1 MNMIKPLNTILIGYG
16 RMGKNHFR
24 VLSKHPYFNVTAI
37 IDPLIH
43 ADAFSGTNVFV
54 YQKLEDFFSAN
65 SEMSWDCAVVAAP
78 TELHA
83 SILEV
88 LIEKN
93 KPVLL
98 EKPLAIQPEEC
109 RSLVDKAKQF
119 NARVAIGHLERFNPV
134 VRKLKDLLQSKLIGE
149 PIHFSCTRIGGYPN
163 NVKDENNVLLD
174 LATHDIDTLN
184 FLVGR
189 MHVQSSVCHAAY
201 NGKIF
206 DTAEVLLNNFSGIS
220 ASIHVNWITP
230 TKLRT
235 LRVTGTQGVCFIDYI
250 LQTIHIICNNLLKKQ
265 NKADFTFSSL
275 IEDYKSTDKIEFGV
289 QIEEPLKLQLDE
301 FYRFTSGLQT
311 TLCTLDDAQYAVE
324 IATDALAYAKTYAMT
339 SQLKALNKYD
349 ANANTFNCNY

>member
-1 MNMIKPLNTILIGYG
+1 MSKPLNAILIGYG

-24 VLSKHPYFNVTAI
+24 VLSNHPNFNVTAV
-37 IDPLIH
+37 IDPFIEPEFFVPKNIPLYQSLEEFFATH
-43 ADAFSGTNVFV
+43 PQTN
-54 YQKLEDFFSAN
+54 
-65 SEMSWDCAVVAAP
+65 WDCAVVAAP
-78 TELHA
+78 TELHGV
-83 SILEV
+83 ILDA

-98 EKPLAIQPEEC
+98 EKPLAITPEEC
-109 RSLVDKAKQF
+109 RHLLVKAKKF
-119 NARVAIGHLERFNPV
+119 NARIAVGHLERFNPV
-134 VRKLKDLLQSKLIGE
+134 VRKLKDVLQSKLIGD

-184 FLVGR
+184 FLVGK
-189 MHVQSSVCHAAY
+189 MQVQSCVCHATY
-201 NGKIF
+201 KEKIF

-265 NKADFTFSSL
+265 NKTDFTFSSL
-275 IEDYKSTDKIEFGV
+275 IEDYKSTDKIEFGI
-289 QIEEPLKLQLDE
+289 QIEEPLKLQLEE
-301 FYRFTSGLQT
+301 FFKFVSGLPT
-311 TLCTLDDAQYAVE
+311 SLCTLDDAQYAVD
-324 IATDALAYAKTYAMT
+324 IATDALTYAKQYSTGFQ
-339 SQLKALNKYD
+339 SKILDKYD
-349 ANANTFNCNY
+349 AKPHTLDCDY